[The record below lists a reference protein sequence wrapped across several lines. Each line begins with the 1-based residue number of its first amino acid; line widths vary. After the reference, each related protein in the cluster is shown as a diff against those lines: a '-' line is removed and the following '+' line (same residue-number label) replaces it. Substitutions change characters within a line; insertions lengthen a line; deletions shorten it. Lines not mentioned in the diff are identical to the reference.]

1 MRIVVVGAYGL
12 IGSYVTAR
20 LLADG
25 HGVVGV
31 GRDLVQARR
40 RFPTVDWR
48 AADLRTATAA
58 DWTALLADA
67 DAVVNCAG
75 ALQDGPRDDLKAVH
89 ADAVARLVEACEAT
103 GARLVHISAAGVAAG
118 RVDPF
123 GATKQ
128 LAESLIAQS
137 RIDWI
142 VLKPG
147 LVIAPAAYGGT
158 ALLRAL
164 AAFPLAI
171 PAVHANAR
179 VQVVAADDVA
189 AAVSI
194 AVRPDTP
201 PGQSLDLVHAEPVAL
216 ADLLTRLRGWLGLGP
231 APVVALPAAVAAIP
245 AKAAD
250 ALAFLGWRSP
260 MRSAALQQLRLGVA
274 GNAADAARL
283 DLEPKSLDQILAA
296 MPSGVQERWFA
307 KAWLAKPLILATLSA
322 FWLVSGLIGLTV
334 GRAAA
339 VALLT
344 SADMPQ
350 PLAQPLAQAF
360 VVGGGIV
367 DVALALMVAHRRT
380 ARLALLGMIAV
391 TAAYLTGGAIVRPDL
406 WLDPLGPLV
415 KSIPAAVLALAAL
428 ALLDER

>member
-1 MRIVVVGAYGL
+1 MRIVVIGAYGL

-25 HGVVGV
+25 HAVVGV

-40 RFPTVDWR
+40 RFPAVDWK
-48 AADLRTATAA
+48 AADLRTASIA
-58 DWTALLADA
+58 DWTALLAGA

-89 ADAVARLVEACEAT
+89 AAAVARIVEACEAT
-103 GARLVHISAAGVAAG
+103 GTRLVHISAVGVAPG
-118 RVDPF
+118 RADPF

-128 LAESLIAQS
+128 LAEALIAQS
-137 RIDWI
+137 RIAWI
-142 VLKPG
+142 VLRPG

-164 AAFPLAI
+164 AAFPLLI
-171 PAVHANAR
+171 PAVHAQAR
-179 VQVVAADDVA
+179 VQTVAADEVA
-189 AAVSI
+189 AAVAL
-194 AVRPDTP
+194 AVQPETP
-201 PGQSLDLVHAEPVAL
+201 AGQSLDLVHAEQVPL
-216 ADLLTRLRGWLGLGP
+216 ADILTRLRAWIGLAP
-231 APVVALPAAVAAIP
+231 APVLNLPAALAAIP
-245 AKAAD
+245 AKVAD

-260 MRSAALQQLRLGVA
+260 LRSTALEQLSLGVA
-274 GNAADAARL
+274 GNAADAERL
-283 DLEPKSLDQILAA
+283 GLSLKSLDQTLAA

-307 KAWLAKPLILATLSA
+307 KAWLAKPLILATLCA

-334 GRAAA
+334 SRDAAI
-339 VALLT
+339 ALLT
-344 SADMPQ
+344 SAHLPE
-350 PLAQPLAQAF
+350 PLAQAF
-360 VVGGGIV
+360 VVGGGVV
-367 DVALALMVAHRRT
+367 DVALALLVAHRRT

-391 TAAYLTGGAIVRPDL
+391 TIGYLTGGAIVRPDL

-428 ALLDER
+428 AILDER

>member
-25 HGVVGV
+25 HAVVGV
-31 GRDLVQARR
+31 GRDLTQARR
-40 RFPTVDWR
+40 RFPGVDWR
-48 AADLRTATAA
+48 AADLRTASVA
-58 DWTALLADA
+58 DWAALLTGAG
-67 DAVVNCAG
+67 AVVNCAG
-75 ALQDGPRDDLKAVH
+75 ALQDGPRDDLRAVH
-89 ADAVARLVEACEAT
+89 ADAVARLVEACQAT
-103 GARLVHISAAGVAAG
+103 GARLVHISAAGVAPG
-118 RVDPF
+118 RIDPF

-128 LAESLIAQS
+128 AAESLIAQS

-142 VLKPG
+142 ILKPG

-171 PAVHANAR
+171 PAVHAQAR
-179 VQVVAADDVA
+179 VQVVSAEDVA
-189 AAVSI
+189 AAVATAI
-194 AVRPDTP
+194 RPDTA

-216 ADLLTRLRGWLGLGP
+216 DDLLTRLRGWLGLAP
-231 APVVALPAAVAAIP
+231 APVIALPPAVAAIP
-245 AKAAD
+245 ARAAD
-250 ALAFLGWRSP
+250 ALALLGWRSP

-274 GNAADAARL
+274 GEAAHAARL
-283 DLEPKSLDQILAA
+283 GLVPRSLDQILAA
-296 MPSGVQERWFA
+296 MPSSVQERWFA
-307 KAWLAKPLILATLSA
+307 KAWLAKPLILATLCA
-322 FWLVSGLIGLTV
+322 FWLASGLIGLTV
-334 GRAAA
+334 SRQAA

-344 SADMPQ
+344 SAAMP
-350 PLAQPLAQAF
+350 QPLAQAF

-367 DVALALMVAHRRT
+367 DVALALLVAHRRT

-391 TAAYLTGGAIVRPDL
+391 TAGYLAGGAVVRPDL

-415 KSIPAAVLALAAL
+415 KSIPAAVLAIAAL

>member
-25 HGVVGV
+25 HAVVGV
-31 GRDLVQARR
+31 GRDLTQARR
-40 RFPTVDWR
+40 RFPSVDWR
-48 AADLRTATAA
+48 AADLRTASVA
-58 DWTALLADA
+58 DWAALLTGA

-75 ALQDGPRDDLKAVH
+75 ALQDGPRDDLQAVH
-89 ADAVARLVEACEAT
+89 ADAVARLVEACQAT
-103 GARLVHISAAGVAAG
+103 GARLVHISAAGVAPG
-118 RVDPF
+118 RIDPF

-128 LAESLIAQS
+128 AAESLIAQS

-142 VLKPG
+142 ILKPG

-164 AAFPLAI
+164 AAFPLAM
-171 PAVHANAR
+171 PAVHAQAR
-179 VQVVAADDVA
+179 VQVVSAEDVA
-189 AAVSI
+189 AAVATAI
-194 AVRPDTP
+194 RPDTA
-201 PGQSLDLVHAEPVAL
+201 PGQTLDLVHAEPVAL
-216 ADLLTRLRGWLGLGP
+216 GDLLTRLRGWLGLAP
-231 APVVALPAAVAAIP
+231 APVIALPPAVAAIP
-245 AKAAD
+245 ARAAD
-250 ALAFLGWRSP
+250 ALALLGWRSP

-274 GNAADAARL
+274 GEAAHAARL
-283 DLEPKSLDQILAA
+283 GLVPRSLDQILAA
-296 MPSGVQERWFA
+296 MPSSVQERWFA
-307 KAWLAKPLILATLSA
+307 KAWLAKPLILATLCA

-334 GRAAA
+334 SRQAA

-344 SADMPQ
+344 SADMP
-350 PLAQPLAQAF
+350 QPLAQAF

-367 DVALALMVAHRRT
+367 DVALALLVAHRRT

-391 TAAYLTGGAIVRPDL
+391 TAGYLAGGAVVRPDL

-415 KSIPAAVLALAAL
+415 KSIPAAVLAIAAL